1 MPGIESLLNIGQ
13 KALNASQVGIQV
25 TGQNVANVNT
35 VGYSR
40 QSVVFSDDIYIDTS
54 PGQLGTGVQVTEIQ
68 RMFDKFI
75 ESSYNEKASSAERYN
90 MLNQMMSTV
99 EATFN
104 EANANG
110 ISDALT
116 KFFQDWQN
124 LSLDPSNYPQRQNVV
139 SDTQTLMSII
149 HQAASDLD
157 TAQKQAN
164 DYITQDVGQANQ
176 LIQDIAGIN
185 KQLAIHD
192 NPTSQNANGLYD
204 QRAQKV
210 RALAQIMD
218 INMID
223 NGGQNI
229 TITDKAGHTLVDGV
243 NTYELKLETNKVIK
257 NLTPGSAFDGNV
269 SFSGSD
275 DFEYTVRVVQGGDVS
290 SGASAAQYQ
299 VSLDGGQTWLR
310 SDSGAIKTFS
320 ARPESLS
327 TQVGNLKI
335 YFGQLSNSDL
345 TPTGQLQAG
354 DTFTIVPKTG
364 LFWYQSA
371 STPIN
376 ITPQIYSNGQD
387 NPTRVVGGSLAG
399 EFQLRDYNVG
409 RYKQRLDALAKTII
423 WETNRIHSQG
433 AGTKMFTDVTGTYQA
448 RSSSIALGSDSSGL
462 TFASKLT
469 SGASSMYIYNSATG
483 QLVSNSFLDFDTSTA
498 GLQLFNPHLHTL
510 SDVAGAVNNT
520 FGNFLTATVV
530 NNKLQI
536 NAKAGYTF
544 GFGTDATGLWAAL
557 GVNTFFD
564 GDTART
570 MVLNAKCASDTG
582 YLNAG
587 HINGAGEAN
596 SGDNLTALNI
606 SGLSTKAVTIR
617 TTFDAPSSQSISAYY
632 SSLVGVVGVDTE
644 NAKFNYDY
652 QNSLAKDLNNR
663 QLEVS
668 GVNLDEEMSNL
679 VKFQHSYQA
688 AAKMISTADQMWQ
701 TVLGL
706 KQ

>member
-13 KALNASQVGIQV
+13 KALNASQVGIEV

-40 QSVVFSDDIYIDTS
+40 QRVVFSDDLYIDYN
-54 PGQLGTGVQVTEIQ
+54 PGQLGTGVKVSEIQ

-75 ESSYNEKASSAERYN
+75 EASYNDKASSAQRYN

-104 EANANG
+104 ESNSGG

-149 HQAASDLD
+149 HQAAADLD

-164 DYITQDVGQANQ
+164 DYISQDVTQANQ

-185 KQLAIHD
+185 KQLAVHD
-192 NPTSQNANGLYD
+192 NPTSNNANGLYD

-223 NGGQNI
+223 NGGANV

-243 NTYELKLETNKVIK
+243 NTYELKLENNKVIK
-257 NLTPGSAFDGNV
+257 NLTPGSNFDGNV
-269 SFSGSD
+269 AFNGSD
-275 DFEYTVRVVQGGDVS
+275 DFEYTVRVIQGGDVS

-299 VSLDGGQTWLR
+299 VSLDGGLTWLR

-320 ARPESLS
+320 ARPEGLS

-335 YFGQLSNSDL
+335 YFGQLSNSSL
-345 TPTGQLQAG
+345 TPTGQLQTG

-376 ITPQIYSNGQD
+376 ITPQIYANGQD
-387 NPTRVVGGSLAG
+387 NASRVVGGSLAG
-399 EFQLRDYNVG
+399 EFQLRDYNIG
-409 RYKQRLDALAKTII
+409 RYKQRLNALAQSVI
-423 WETNRIHSQG
+423 WETNRVHSQG

-448 RSSSIALGSDSSGL
+448 RSASVALGSDSSGL
-462 TFASKLT
+462 AFASKLS
-469 SGASSMYIYNSATG
+469 SGASAMYVYNSATG
-483 QLVSNSFLDFDTSTA
+483 QLVSNSFLDFDSSAA
-498 GLQLFNPHLHTL
+498 GLQLFDPHQHSLT
-510 SDVAGAVNNT
+510 DVAGAINNT

-530 NNKLQI
+530 NNNLQI
-536 NAKAGYTF
+536 NAKDGYTF
-544 GFGTDATGLWAAL
+544 GFGTDSTGLWAAL

-564 GDTART
+564 GSSARD
-570 MVLNAKCASDTG
+570 MVLNAKCSSDTG

-596 SGDNLTALNI
+596 PGDNITALNI
-606 SGLSTKAVTIR
+606 SKLSSAQVTIR
-617 TTFDAPSSQSISAYY
+617 TSFDAPTSQSISSYY
-632 SSLVGVVGVDTE
+632 NSLVGVVGVDTE

-652 QNSLAKDLNNR
+652 QNSLATDLNNR

-688 AAKMISTADQMWQ
+688 AAKMISAADQMWQ